1 MENLKNGLYVG
12 DITKIT
18 QEEKL
23 KYAKMFAEGCK
34 ELEDLMMKM
43 WDMGIRTYA
52 SCAGHQYVC
61 GDHVNTRLPY
71 ISFDIKK
78 LSENQQKK
86 LLSFLLKNKEDVFEF
101 TFQIDNLE
109 KERHVLC
116 LHLRNA
122 EKGFKYL
129 SELLDVV
136 NNNKIDF
143 KEDSLSSK
151 EKYLIDSIIDLNAIE
166 LVKYL
171 KGVKDLPREKKIS
184 FVEFVVEKDKKI
196 SLIVKD
202 CVKSHIERKD
212 DPEFGSYLYVVVE
225 GYYTQDPY
233 RDGIYYTRVK
243 GKTKILKKSQ
253 LGDLKEFKSNRE
265 LNYAVNFTK
274 KQFEKVFNLLQNKNI
289 LLV

>member
-12 DITKIT
+12 DITKLS

-43 WDMGIRTYA
+43 WGMGIRTYA
-52 SCAGHQYVC
+52 CCAGHQYDC

-86 LLSFLLKNKEDVFEF
+86 LLSSLLKNEDDVFEF

-109 KERHVLC
+109 KERHVLG
-116 LHLRNA
+116 LHLRNS

-136 NNNKIDF
+136 NNNKIDYN
-143 KEDSLSSK
+143 EDSLSSK
-151 EKYLIDSIIDLNAIE
+151 EKYLIDSIIDLNSIG

-171 KGVKDLPREKKIS
+171 KSVKDLPREKKIS
-184 FVEFVVEKDKKI
+184 FVEFIVEKDKKI

-202 CVKSHIERKD
+202 CIKSHIERKD
-212 DPEFGSYLYVVVE
+212 DPEFGSYLYRVIE

-233 RDGIYYTRVK
+233 RDEIYYTRVK
-243 GKTKILKKSQ
+243 GKTKILKKSE
-253 LGDLKEFKSNRE
+253 LGDLKEFESARE
-265 LNYAVNFTK
+265 LNYM
-274 KQFEKVFNLLQNKNI
+274 
-289 LLV
+289 

>member
-12 DITKIT
+12 DITKLS

-43 WDMGIRTYA
+43 WGMGIRTYA
-52 SCAGHQYVC
+52 CCAGHQYDC

-86 LLSFLLKNKEDVFEF
+86 LLSSLLKNEDDVFEF

-109 KERHVLC
+109 KERHVLG
-116 LHLRNA
+116 LHLRNS

-136 NNNKIDF
+136 NNNKIDYN
-143 KEDSLSSK
+143 EDSLSSK
-151 EKYLIDSIIDLNAIE
+151 EKYLIDSIIDLNSIG

-171 KGVKDLPREKKIS
+171 KSVKDLPREEKIS
-184 FVEFVVEKDKKI
+184 FVEFIVEKDKKI

-202 CVKSHIERKD
+202 CIKSHIERKD
-212 DPEFGSYLYVVVE
+212 DPEFGSYLYRVIE

-233 RDGIYYTRVK
+233 RDEIYYTRVK
-243 GKTKILKKSQ
+243 GKTKILKKSE
-253 LGDLKEFKSNRE
+253 LGDLKEFESARE
-265 LNYAVNFTK
+265 LNYIVRFTK
-274 KQFEKVFNLLQNKNI
+274 KQFEKVFNLLQNNSI